1 MSYIWTKHIV
11 LANRRSCIQCSKFCK
26 SICRYILCV
35 HINCASNV
43 NGAAGALNIQ
53 AIYSGSTVKPLHMAL
68 SAGLAYVL

>member
-11 LANRRSCIQCSKFCK
+11 LSNRRSCIQCKFCK

-35 HINCASNV
+35 HINRASNV

-53 AIYSGSTVKPLHMAL
+53 AIYRGSTVKPLHMAL